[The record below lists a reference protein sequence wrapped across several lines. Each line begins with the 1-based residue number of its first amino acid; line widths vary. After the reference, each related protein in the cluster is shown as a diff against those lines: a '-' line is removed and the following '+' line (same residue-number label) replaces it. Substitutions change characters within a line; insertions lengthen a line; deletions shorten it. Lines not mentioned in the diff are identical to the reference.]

1 MVFTGSGVVGTG
13 KDLTLGELS
22 VVFGITVERL
32 LTVDGSKK
40 TPQAVY
46 RKIRPLKAAADKKD
60 DDGLEE

>member
-1 MVFTGSGVVGTG
+1 LEENE
-13 KDLTLGELS
+13 KL
-22 VVFGITVERL
+22 FGITMERL

-46 RKIRPLKAAADKKD
+46 RKIKPLKVTAAKKD